1 VLLDAVLHDLRAV
14 AHLSEVAIH
23 AAHHR
28 LAAVGRNVTTPR
40 SSDTSSASWL
50 EALTRAAS
58 LSPSMI
64 RVLTP

>member
-14 AHLSEVAIH
+14 AHLSEVAVH

-50 EALTRAAS
+50 EALTCSAS